1 MARTALYAKKQAG
14 GIFTF
19 TNEGET
25 TGSKFWVHNGTGT
38 DGAAYGQSPDTPCA
52 STDYANGLCTA
63 SKGDRI
69 YLMPGHA
76 ETLIAATSC
85 VLDIAGIQVI
95 GLGTGALRP
104 LFTYTTDAGATIS
117 ITAANV
123 HVENIQCL
131 AAFTNGITAG
141 ITVAATADGLRLKNI
156 RMEESLIT
164 QEFLI
169 GVSVAA
175 ACHDVI
181 IDGFEFYGIDGGT
194 DSSAIIFVGASN
206 YSKVKNFYIVGD
218 FSGAIIDALTAKSLY
233 MEIGPGVGTN
243 IDTSA
248 GLTVSVKS
256 DTTGWGHDMR
266 LCGILD
272 TVAPAGAA
280 FSWSEVYVTNAL
292 GVQGILKPAAD
303 T

>member
-1 MARTALYAKKQAG
+1 M
-14 GIFTF
+14 
-19 TNEGET
+19 
-25 TGSKFWVHNGTGT
+25 
-38 DGAAYGQSPDTPCA
+38 
-52 STDYANGLCTA
+52 
-63 SKGDRI
+63 
-69 YLMPGHA
+69 
-76 ETLIAATSC
+76 
-85 VLDIAGIQVI
+85 
-95 GLGTGALRP
+95 GAL
-104 LFTYTTDAGATIS
+104 
-117 ITAANV
+117 
-123 HVENIQCL
+123 
-131 AAFTNGITAG
+131 
-141 ITVAATADGLRLKNI
+141 ADGLRLKNI
-156 RMEESLIT
+156 RMQESLNT

-175 ACHDVI
+175 LCHDVI

-194 DSSAIIFVGASN
+194 DSSAIFFAGASN

-218 FSGAIIDALTAKSLY
+218 FSGAIIDALTAASLY

-243 IDTSA
+243 IDTGA

-256 DTTGWGHDMR
+256 DTTGWGHDLR
-266 LCGILD
+266 LAGLKD

>member
-25 TGSKFWVHNGTGT
+25 TGSKFWVHAGTGT
-38 DGAAYGQSPDTPCA
+38 DGAAYGQNPDTPCA
-52 STDYANGLCTA
+52 TTDYANGLCTA

-69 YLMPGHA
+69 YVMPGHA
-76 ETLIAATSC
+76 EAITAATSC
-85 VLDIAGIQVI
+85 VLDIAGVQVI

-104 LFTYTTDAGATIS
+104 LLTFTTAAAATIS
-117 ITAANV
+117 ITAPNV

-131 AAFTNGITAG
+131 SAFTNGITAG
-141 ITVAATADGLRLKNI
+141 FTVGALADGLRLKNI
-156 RMEESLIT
+156 RMEESLNT

-169 GVSVAA
+169 GVSIAA
-175 ACHDVI
+175 ACHDVGI
-181 IDGFEFYGIDGGT
+181 EGFRFYGIDGGT
-194 DSSAIIFVGASN
+194 DSSAIFFAGASN
-206 YSKVKNFYIVGD
+206 YSYVKDFFIVGD

-256 DTTGWGHDMR
+256 DSTGWGHDMR